1 MEIRTFGVGGRISEC
16 ERILKDLLVKRGD
29 GRLILLP
36 IPTTRDNK
44 YINVTSF
51 TIDDISALLNSNSLV
66 AGYNS
71 PSQILSS
78 AKVAGAK
85 VYDAGLD
92 EEFLTENAELTARG
106 TIGYILTHTDKDIGE
121 MKIGVV
127 GYGRI
132 GIRLIRWLLLF
143 GAEAEYSY
151 ENRRPA
157 VTPDVAE
164 QLEVLLV
171 PNSHTHLT
179 MPKDFYQPY
188 EKHAEYM
195 IDAFMDIVNS
205 DVARYIT
212 AIPHPFMAVC
222 CPYDNRIL
230 IDLISDDSFKR
241 CFSAAAEKGIALHA
255 GDIVDTFLAKGYH
268 YQDKVA
274 LLKQAEKGDF
284 YALSQHTFQ
293 RNTHRGL
300 NTQAP
305 HSRPS

>member
-143 GAEAEYSY
+143 GAEAVLYTTRES
-151 ENRRPA
+151 
-157 VTPDVAE
+157 VA
-164 QLEVLLV
+164 LEVGEMGLSTRLIGRE
-171 PNSHTHLT
+171 N
-179 MPKDFYQPY
+179 DFSGLDILINTAPARQ
-188 EKHAEYM
+188 
-195 IDAFMDIVNS
+195 IDDSMLQNDTKIIDLASGRVFDDSPRLIKLS
-205 DVARYIT
+205 SIPDTFYPIT
-212 AIPHPFMAVC
+212 AG
-222 CPYDNRIL
+222 RL
-230 IDLISDDSFKR
+230 
-241 CFSAAAEKGIALHA
+241 
-255 GDIVDTFLAKGYH
+255 
-268 YQDKVA
+268 
-274 LLKQAEKGDF
+274 
-284 YALSQHTFQ
+284 YADAII
-293 RNTHRGL
+293 RGL
-300 NTQAP
+300 WGDKI
-305 HSRPS
+305 